1 MHLDVDLTAAVITF
15 LTAFLV
21 SAVSGRFLIPFLR
34 QLKAG
39 QTERGDGPKSHL
51 KKTGTPNMGGLMIL
65 LGLTI
70 GCLLSNI
77 LTGCALPDVIF
88 GTLATFIGAVGS
100 YMLRKN
106 RWLCSLPPILSN
118 AIIIPFVL
126 RYAYHIPGSIP
137 FFMLT
142 VGAGEVISCFIFG
155 QILISVLNP
164 IRDTI
169 FNADE
174 LNKK

>member
-1 MHLDVDLTAAVITF
+1 MNHNRVIYIAHAGIIAAIYVVLTALAAGFNLASGAIQVRF
-15 LTAFLV
+15 SEALT
-21 SAVSGRFLIPFLR
+21 
-34 QLKAG
+34 
-39 QTERGDGPKSHL
+39 
-51 KKTGTPNMGGLMIL
+51 IL
-65 LGLTI
+65 PLTI